1 VPAVYRS
8 SHAFASLIRIVPAS
22 FGLSSRF
29 SSPHAWSA
37 PRKFWRATRTDLQIV
52 LASLIIT
59 GLLVQRI
66 AIYRL
71 RYGVQIFVI
80 EELHG

>member
-1 VPAVYRS
+1 
-8 SHAFASLIRIVPAS
+8 
-22 FGLSSRF
+22 
-29 SSPHAWSA
+29 
-37 PRKFWRATRTDLQIV
+37 LQIV

-80 EELHG
+80 EELHGKAWENRAAQGETWDSHTWHGRC